1 MTIGY
6 KDVSEYQPSHTEA
19 LRDIILVVKGIM
31 QGKTNN
37 VGTITLSA
45 NTTSTTVT
53 LAAARLGVDTHISL
67 TATTASAQTAAG
79 AGMYVTKDVANS
91 QFTITHNNTVDADKT
106 FTYALIG

>member
-6 KDVSEYQPSHTEA
+6 KDVSEYQPNHAEA
-19 LRDIILVVKGIM
+19 LRDIILVVKGVM

-37 VGTITLSA
+37 VGTVTLTA

-53 LAAARLGVDTHISL
+53 LAAGRLGVDTHISL
-67 TATTASAQTAAG
+67 TATTATAQTAAG
-79 AGMYVTKDVANS
+79 AGMYVTKSVADS
-91 QFTITHNNTVDADKT
+91 QFTITHNNTADADKT